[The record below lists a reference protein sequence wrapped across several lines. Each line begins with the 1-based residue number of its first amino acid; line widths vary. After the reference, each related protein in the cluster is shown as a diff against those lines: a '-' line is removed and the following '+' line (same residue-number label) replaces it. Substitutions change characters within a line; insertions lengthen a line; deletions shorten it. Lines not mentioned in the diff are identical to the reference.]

1 MKKLLFVIIL
11 FTSQFVVFAQSLSD
25 IQNVKVD
32 NLSDAQIEQL
42 IKRAEGQGLNEQQ
55 MLNMAA
61 ERGMPAGE
69 VAKLRQRINA
79 LRSGGGS
86 MQQQQQG
93 TTRQGQLRQVQG
105 MGIQEDIFDS
115 LRKSDPYYDLS
126 PTQKKIFGYKLFHNR
141 NLNFNPSLNV
151 PTPQGYTVGGGDQ
164 LLIDV
169 YGASQQSYDVTVNPD
184 GRIFIPNVGPI
195 QVGGSTIAAASSRIR
210 TALTRIY
217 SGLGG
222 SNPNTFMDIRLG
234 NIRTVSIS
242 LVGELVRPGTYTLP
256 SFASPFNALFS
267 AGGPNENG
275 SFRHIQIYRDSK
287 LLKEIDIYEF
297 LVKGEFTAPITLRDN
312 DVIIV
317 PPVRSRVEI
326 MGPVRREGLFEMKAG
341 ETLENLIAF
350 AGGFSSQ
357 AYRERITVT
366 RKTGEEMRVE
376 DVDAANFAAFFSQDG
391 DTYRVGEILN
401 RFENRVQITGALMRP
416 GTFALNPGMGVR
428 DLVERAQGLR
438 EDAFVNRATLYRTR
452 GDFSLEILPVDIKAI
467 LNGEVEDIAL
477 RREDVLNIPSIYD
490 LREEFYVKI
499 SGEVNR
505 PGAFAFGENMTVAD
519 LVLKAGG
526 FKESA
531 TSSKVEIARRVKDDI
546 SGKLAEIILLDVDRN
561 LKVNGTRALEP
572 LQPFDHVMIRR
583 SPGFQREQLVRVD
596 GEAFF
601 PGEYAIAHADER
613 ISDLVKRAGGLNNY
627 AYPKGATLIR
637 RNEFYKEPTEDEIKA
652 ETLTKV
658 KANISRDSLDRTES
672 DKILSSRI
680 DRKIAETMAADKE
693 ARRSIDAEDFRLQSI
708 MELGESQEGIGEIQI
723 KDTELIGINLEVIL
737 RNPHGPEDLILK
749 EGDVLSIPREL
760 QTVRMRGEVLYPTSA
775 RYRESAGFKQYISRA
790 GGFTEKSRRGRAY
803 VIYANGDVQ
812 RTRKYLFVNVYPRI
826 EPGAEIIVPQKPERE
841 RMSPQAWIGIATSM
855 ATLALLINN
864 LVNQNR

>member
-1 MKKLLFVIIL
+1 MKKALIIFVLFLVSSL
-11 FTSQFVVFAQSLSD
+11 TYSQSLSD
-25 IQNVKVD
+25 IQNIKVD
-32 NLSDAQIEQL
+32 NLSDAQVEQL
-42 IKRAEGQGLNEQQ
+42 IRRAESQGLNEDQ

-61 ERGMPAGE
+61 ERGMPPGE
-69 VAKLRQRINA
+69 VAKLRQRISA
-79 LRSGGGS
+79 LKSGGGRVQP
-86 MQQQQQG
+86 QQQMG
-93 TTRQGQLRQVQG
+93 VRPGQMRQVQG
-105 MGIQEDIFDS
+105 MVSQDDIFDS
-115 LRKSDPYYDLS
+115 LRKSDPYYDLT

-151 PTPQGYTVGGGDQ
+151 PTPQGYTVGSGDQ
-164 LLIDV
+164 LLIDI

-195 QVGGSTIAAASSRIR
+195 QVGGASIAAATSRIR

-217 SGLGG
+217 SGLSGN
-222 SNPNTFMDIRLG
+222 NPNTFMDVRLG

-275 SFRHIQIYRDSK
+275 SFRHIQVYRDNQ

-297 LVKGEFTAPITLRDN
+297 LVKGEFTSPITLRDN

-317 PPVRSRVEI
+317 PPLRSRVEVI
-326 MGPVRREGLFEMKAG
+326 GPVRREGLFEVKAG
-341 ETLENLIAF
+341 ESVENLISF
-350 AGGFSSQ
+350 AGGFTSL

-376 DVDAANFAAFFSQDG
+376 DVDMGSFQSFFPQDG

-416 GTFALNPGMGVR
+416 GTFSLIPGMGIR
-428 DLVERAQGLR
+428 DLVQRANGLR
-438 EDAFVNRATLYRTR
+438 EDAFINRATLYRTK

-467 LNGEVEDIAL
+467 LNGEADDIAL

-505 PGAFAFGENMTVAD
+505 PGPFAYGENMTVAD

-531 TSSKVEIARRVKDDI
+531 TSAKIEIARRVKDDI
-546 SGKLAEIILLDVDRN
+546 SGKLAEIIILDIDRD
-561 LKVNGTRALEP
+561 LKVNGDRATEP

-583 SPGFQREQLVRVD
+583 SPGFQREQIVKVE
-596 GEAFF
+596 GEAFY
-601 PGEYAIAHADER
+601 PGEYAIAHANER
-613 ISDLVKRAGGLNNY
+613 ISDLISRAGGLNPY

-652 ETLTKV
+652 ETLSRV
-658 KANISRDSLDRTES
+658 KTNISRDSLDRTES
-672 DKILSSRI
+672 DKILLERI
-680 DRKIAETMAADKE
+680 DRKIAESE
-693 ARRSIDAEDFRLQSI
+693 ALDREKKAEVGVEDFRQQSLL
-708 MELGESQEGIGEIQI
+708 ELGEAQEGIGEIEI
-723 KDTELIGINLEVIL
+723 KDTELIGINLEAIL
-737 RNPHGPEDLILK
+737 KNPYSSEDLILR

-775 RYRESAGFKQYISRA
+775 RYRPSSGFKDYISRA
-790 GGFTEKSRRGRAY
+790 GGFTERSRRGRAY
-803 VIYANGDVQ
+803 VIYANGDVK
-812 RTRKYLFVNVYPRI
+812 RTRKIIFLNFYPSI
-826 EPGAEIIVPQKPERE
+826 EPGAEIIVPTKPERE

-864 LVNQNR
+864 LVNQ